1 MLKSNKLN
9 SITQIT
15 QDDIKHV
22 VGASCVSAALYS
34 LVYVASI
41 GIAAVCTYR
50 CAITSLGRKH
60 PYILP
65 LMRGDI
71 KVARMDK
78 W

>member
-15 QDDIKHV
+15 QDDIEHV
-22 VGASCVSAALYS
+22 VGAGYASVAWYS
-34 LVYVASI
+34 LAYVASI
-41 GIAAVCTYR
+41 GITIACTYK
-50 CAITSLGRKH
+50 CAIASLGRKH

-65 LMRGDI
+65 LIRGNM
-71 KVARMDK
+71 KVVRWDK

>member
-22 VGASCVSAALYS
+22 VGASCASVTWHS
-34 LVYVASI
+34 LAYVASI
-41 GIAAVCTYR
+41 GITIACTYKY
-50 CAITSLGRKH
+50 AIASLGSKH

-65 LMRGDI
+65 LMRGDV
-71 KVARMDK
+71 KVASLK